1 MSTALNYSKKLHTTI
16 VGESQG
22 VLIKAF
28 RQWKGES
35 YIPKNVH
42 KAICWSKHNPWNE
55 SEIFEAW
62 FVKTKDNKQD
72 STSKPYKFI
81 ADESNNK
88 KHKLEKIDKTIY
100 EKNEVVQPKKI
111 CLNQIV
117 TENEYTSLVPRGIS

>member
-88 KHKLEKIDKTIY
+88 KHKLEKIDKTMM
-100 EKNEVVQPKKI
+100 KWSSLKKF
-111 CLNQIV
+111 V
-117 TENEYTSLVPRGIS
+117 

>member
-42 KAICWSKHNPWNE
+42 KAICWSKHDPLND
-55 SEIFEAW
+55 SEIFDAW
-62 FVKTKDNKQD
+62 FIKTKDKKQD

-81 ADESNNK
+81 ADESNK
-88 KHKLEKIDKTIY
+88 
-100 EKNEVVQPKKI
+100 
-111 CLNQIV
+111 
-117 TENEYTSLVPRGIS
+117 